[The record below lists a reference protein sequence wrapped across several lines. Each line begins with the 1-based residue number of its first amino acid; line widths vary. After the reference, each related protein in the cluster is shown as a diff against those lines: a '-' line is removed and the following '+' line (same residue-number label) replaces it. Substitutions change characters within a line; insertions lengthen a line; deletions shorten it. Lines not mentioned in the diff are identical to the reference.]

1 MENGTYW
8 QWAKQNWLLWY
19 MAKTL
24 NYAAIFCFVGFIL
37 LLIIKV
43 SFDVTILFK
52 LFFPLELISITL
64 HLVLY
69 RTLPVNESEV
79 V

>member
-1 MENGTYW
+1 MERIGNGLRRIGCYGL
-8 QWAKQNWLLWY
+8 WL
-19 MAKTL
+19 K
-24 NYAAIFCFVGFIL
+24 YAAIFCFAGFIL
-37 LLIIKV
+37 LLIVKV

-52 LFFPLELISITL
+52 LFFPLELISMIL
-64 HLVLY
+64 RLILY